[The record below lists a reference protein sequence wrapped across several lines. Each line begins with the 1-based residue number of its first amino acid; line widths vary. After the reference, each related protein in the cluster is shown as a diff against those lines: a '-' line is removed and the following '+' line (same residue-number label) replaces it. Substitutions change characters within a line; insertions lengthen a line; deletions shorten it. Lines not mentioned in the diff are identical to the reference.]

1 MIWKNK
7 GVPSSP
13 IKPILHLNR
22 QQQQAFGGVHGR
34 SKLQKKVH
42 KMSQRQ
48 PERSQQEEAL
58 SLALGMEVDA
68 EP

>member
-1 MIWKNK
+1 
-7 GVPSSP
+7 VPSSP
-13 IKPILHLNR
+13 IQTHPPS
-22 QQQQAFGGVHGR
+22 QQAFGGVHGR